1 MKEKNTAQA
10 ENKIAQAPKNTERK
24 KITTKTLVTM
34 KQKGVKIAALTAYDF
49 LMARYLDEAGIDVVL
64 VGDSLG
70 NVIQGNPT
78 TLTVTLDEIIYH
90 AKLVK
95 KSIKNALLVV
105 DLPFMA
111 YHVDLKEAVR
121 NCGRVMKETGCDAV
135 KLEGGERIAE
145 TVKHLVKVGIPV
157 MGHLGLTP
165 QSINIF
171 GTYVT
176 RGTDPKEARQI
187 QKDAIT
193 LEKSGCFGIVLE
205 KIPAALAAKVTKS
218 LRIPTI
224 GIGAG
229 VNCDGQILVTHD
241 MLGMTEMFHPRFVRK
256 YSNIAEQSKEAFR
269 NYIKDVKGRKF
280 PNSKESY

>member
-1 MKEKNTAQA
+1 MTDKNTQ
-10 ENKIAQAPKNTERK
+10 ENKTALPKERK

-34 KQKGVKIAALTAYDF
+34 KQRGVKISALTAYDY
-49 LMARYLDEAGIDVVL
+49 LTAKYLDEAGIDFIL

-70 NVIQGNPT
+70 NVIQGNAT
-78 TLTVTLDEIIYH
+78 TLTVTLDEMIYH
-90 AKLVK
+90 AKIVK
-95 KSIKNALLVV
+95 KAVKTALLVV
-105 DLPFMA
+105 DLPFMS
-111 YHVDLKEAVR
+111 YHVDLKESVR
-121 NCGRVMKETGCDAV
+121 NCGRVMKETGADAV

-145 TVKHLVKVGIPV
+145 VVKHLVKIGIPV

-187 QKDAIT
+187 QKDAKI
-193 LEKSGCFGIVLE
+193 LEQAGCFGVVLE
-205 KIPAALAAKVTKS
+205 KIPASLAKKVTGSIK
-218 LRIPTI
+218 IPTI

-256 YSNIAEQSKEAFR
+256 YLNIAEQSKKAFK
-269 NYIKDVKGRKF
+269 NYIKDVKDTKF
-280 PNSKESY
+280 PDRSESY

>member
-1 MKEKNTAQA
+1 MA
-10 ENKIAQAPKNTERK
+10 ERK
-24 KITTKTLVTM
+24 KVTTKRLVEM
-34 KQKGVKIAALTAYDF
+34 KSKGEKIAALTAYDF
-49 LMARYLDEAGIDVVL
+49 LMARYLDEAGMDVIL

-70 NVIQGNPT
+70 NVIQGNST
-78 TLTVTLDEIIYH
+78 TLTVTIDEMIYH
-90 AKLVK
+90 AKIVK
-95 KSIKNALLVV
+95 KAVQKALMVV
-105 DLPFMA
+105 DLPFMS

-145 TVKHLVKVGIPV
+145 VVHHLVKVGIPV

-176 RGTDPKEARQI
+176 RGTDKKEALQI
-187 QKDAIT
+187 QKDAKT
-193 LEKSGCFGIVLE
+193 LEEAGTFAIVLE
-205 KIPAALAAKVTKS
+205 KIPAELAKKVTVS

-229 VNCDGQILVTHD
+229 INCDGQILVTHD
-241 MLGMTEMFHPRFVRK
+241 MLGMTEMFRPRFVRR
-256 YSNIAEQSKEAFR
+256 YLDIAKLSKDAFK
-269 NYIKDVKGRKF
+269 NFIKDVKDEKF
-280 PNSKESY
+280 PSKPESY

>member
-1 MKEKNTAQA
+1 MK
-10 ENKIAQAPKNTERK
+10 ERK
-24 KITTKTLVTM
+24 KITTKTLFNM
-34 KQKGVKIAALTAYDF
+34 KQKGEKITALTAYDY
-49 LMARYLDEAGIDVVL
+49 LMAKYLDESGIDIIL

-70 NVIQGNPT
+70 NVVQGNAT
-78 TLTVTLDEIIYH
+78 TLTVTVDEMIYH
-90 AKLVK
+90 AKIVK
-95 KSIKNALLVV
+95 KAVKYALMVV
-105 DLPFMA
+105 DLPFMS

-176 RGTDPKEARQI
+176 RGTDKSEANQI
-187 QKDAIT
+187 LKDAKI
-193 LEKSGCFGIVLE
+193 LEQAGCFSIVLE
-205 KIPAALAAKVTKS
+205 KIPASLGKKVSSSIK
-218 LRIPTI
+218 IPTI

-229 VNCDGQILVTHD
+229 LECDGQVLVTYD
-241 MLGMTEMFHPRFVRK
+241 MLGMTEEFHPRFVRK
-256 YSNIAEQSKEAFR
+256 YLNLASELKGAFR
-269 NYIKDVKGRKF
+269 KYIKDIKEKKF
-280 PNSKESY
+280 PSKSESY

>member
-1 MKEKNTAQA
+1 MA
-10 ENKIAQAPKNTERK
+10 ERK
-24 KITTKTLVTM
+24 KVTTKRLVEM
-34 KQKGVKIAALTAYDF
+34 KSKSEKIAALTAYDF
-49 LMARYLDEAGIDVVL
+49 LMARYLDEAGIDVIL

-78 TLTVTLDEIIYH
+78 TLTVTTDEMIYH
-90 AKLVK
+90 AKIVK
-95 KSIKNALLVV
+95 KAVQKALLVV
-105 DLPFMA
+105 DLPFMS

-145 TVKHLVKVGIPV
+145 VVKHLVKVGIPV

-187 QKDAIT
+187 QKDAKL
-193 LEKSGCFGIVLE
+193 LEESGSFAVVLE
-205 KIPAALAAKVTKS
+205 KIPASLAKQVTTS

-229 VNCDGQILVTHD
+229 LNCDGQILVTHD
-241 MLGMTEMFHPRFVRK
+241 MLGMTEMFRPRFVRRYLDAAK
-256 YSNIAEQSKEAFR
+256 LSKDAFK
-269 NYIKDVKGRKF
+269 NYIKDVKDKKF
-280 PNSKESY
+280 PDKSES

>member
-1 MKEKNTAQA
+1 MTDKDTH
-10 ENKIAQAPKNTERK
+10 ENKASLPKERK

-34 KQKGVKIAALTAYDF
+34 KQRGVKISALTAYDY
-49 LMARYLDEAGIDVVL
+49 LTAKYLDEAGIDFIL

-70 NVIQGNPT
+70 NVIQGNAT
-78 TLTVTLDEIIYH
+78 TLTVTLDEMIYH
-90 AKLVK
+90 AKIVK
-95 KSIKNALLVV
+95 KAVKTALLVV
-105 DLPFMA
+105 DLPFMS
-111 YHVDLKEAVR
+111 YHVDLEESVR
-121 NCGRVMKETGCDAV
+121 NCGRVMKETGADAV

-145 TVKHLVKVGIPV
+145 VVKHLVKIGIPV

-187 QKDAIT
+187 QKDAKI
-193 LEKSGCFGIVLE
+193 LEQAGCFAVVLE
-205 KIPAALAAKVTKS
+205 KIPAILAKKVTASVK
-218 LRIPTI
+218 IPTI

-256 YSNIAEQSKEAFR
+256 YLNIAEQSKKSFK
-269 NYIKDVKGRKF
+269 NYIKDVKDKKF
-280 PNSKESY
+280 PDRSESY

>member
-1 MKEKNTAQA
+1 MADNTIPS
-10 ENKIAQAPKNTERK
+10 NKPARK

-34 KQKGVKIAALTAYDF
+34 KQRGEKISALTAYDY
-49 LMARYLDEAGIDVVL
+49 LMAKYLDEAGIDVML

-70 NVIQGNPT
+70 NVIQGNAT

-90 AKLVK
+90 AKIVRK
-95 KSIKNALLVV
+95 AVSTALLVV
-105 DLPFMA
+105 DLPFMS
-111 YHVDLKEAVR
+111 YHVDLKESVR
-121 NCGRVMKETGCDAV
+121 NCGRVMKETGADAV

-145 TVKHLVKVGIPV
+145 VVNHLIKVGIPV

-176 RGTDPKEARQI
+176 RGTDSKEAAQI
-187 QKDAIT
+187 QKDAKI
-193 LEKSGCFGIVLE
+193 LEQAGCFGIVLE
-205 KIPAALAAKVTKS
+205 KIPATLAKKVTKS
-218 LRIPTI
+218 LKIPTI

-229 VNCDGQILVTHD
+229 INCDGQILVTHD

-256 YSNIAEQSKEAFR
+256 YLNIAEQSKNAFR
-269 NYIKDVKGRKF
+269 SYIKDVKAQKF
-280 PNSKESY
+280 PNKSESY

>member
-1 MKEKNTAQA
+1 MS
-10 ENKIAQAPKNTERK
+10 ERK
-24 KITTKTLVTM
+24 KITTKRLITM
-34 KQKGVKIAALTAYDF
+34 KQKGEKISALTAYDF

-70 NVIQGNPT
+70 NVVQGNST
-78 TLTVTLDEIIYH
+78 TLTVTLDEMIYH
-90 AKLVK
+90 AKIVK
-95 KSIKNALLVV
+95 KAISKALLIV
-105 DLPFMA
+105 DLPFMS

-121 NCGRVMKETGCDAV
+121 NCGRVMKETGADAV

-145 TVKHLVKVGIPV
+145 VVKHLVKIGIPV

-187 QKDAIT
+187 QKDAKI
-193 LEKSGCFGIVLE
+193 LQAAGCFAIVLE
-205 KIPAALAAKVTKS
+205 KIPASLAAKVTKS
-218 LRIPTI
+218 LKIPTI

-229 VNCDGQILVTHD
+229 INCDGQILVTYD
-241 MLGMTEMFHPRFVRK
+241 MLGMTEIFRPRFVRR
-256 YSNIAEQSKEAFR
+256 YLDIAGLSKNAFK
-269 NYIKDVKGRKF
+269 NYIKDVKSKKF
-280 PNSKESY
+280 PSKKESY

>member
-1 MKEKNTAQA
+1 MADEQSQPAKTH
-10 ENKIAQAPKNTERK
+10 ERK

-34 KQKGVKIAALTAYDF
+34 KRNGVKISALTAYDF
-49 LMARYLDEAGIDVVL
+49 LMARYLDEAGIDVIL

-70 NVIQGNPT
+70 NVIQGNAT
-78 TLTVTLDEIIYH
+78 TLTVTLDEMIYH
-90 AKLVK
+90 AKIVK
-95 KSIKNALLVV
+95 KAVRTALLVV
-105 DLPFMA
+105 DLPFMS

-121 NCGRVMKETGCDAV
+121 NCGRVMKETGADAV

-145 TVKHLVKVGIPV
+145 VVKHLVKVGIPV

-187 QKDAIT
+187 QKDAKL
-193 LEKSGCFGIVLE
+193 LEEAGAFAVVLE
-205 KIPAALAAKVTKS
+205 KIPASLATKVTS
-218 LRIPTI
+218 SIRIPTI

-229 VNCDGQILVTHD
+229 IHCDGQILVTHD

-256 YSNIAEQSKEAFR
+256 YLNIAEQSKNAFK
-269 NYIKDVKGRKF
+269 NYIKDVKNQKF
-280 PNSKESY
+280 PNKSESY

>member
-1 MKEKNTAQA
+1 MSAT
-10 ENKIAQAPKNTERK
+10 ENSRSTGQDKKRK

-34 KQKGVKIAALTAYDF
+34 KQGGEIISALTAYDF
-49 LMARYLDEAGIDVVL
+49 LTSRYLDEAGIDVML

-70 NVIQGNPT
+70 NVIQGNAT
-78 TLTVTLDEIIYH
+78 TLTVTIDEIIYH
-90 AKLVK
+90 AKIVRKAVK
-95 KSIKNALLVV
+95 TALMVV
-105 DLPFMA
+105 DLPFMS
-111 YHVDLKEAVR
+111 YHVDLQESVR
-121 NCGRVMKETGCDAV
+121 NCGRVMKETGADAV

-187 QKDAIT
+187 QKDAKI
-193 LEKSGCFGIVLE
+193 LEHAGCFGIVLE
-205 KIPAALAAKVTKS
+205 KIPASLAKKVTAS
-218 LRIPTI
+218 LKIPTI

-229 VNCDGQILVTHD
+229 IHCDGQILVTHD

-256 YSNIAEQSKEAFR
+256 YLNIAEQAKNAFR
-269 NYIKDVKGRKF
+269 NYIKDVKEKKF
-280 PNSKESY
+280 PSRNESY

>member
-1 MKEKNTAQA
+1 MA
-10 ENKIAQAPKNTERK
+10 EEQTKPAAKSQERK

-34 KQKGVKIAALTAYDF
+34 KRGGVKISALTAYDF
-49 LMARYLDEAGIDVVL
+49 LMARYLDEAGIDVIL

-70 NVIQGNPT
+70 NVIQGNAT
-78 TLTVTLDEIIYH
+78 TLTVTLDEMIYH
-90 AKLVK
+90 AKIVK
-95 KSIKNALLVV
+95 KAVKTALLVV
-105 DLPFMA
+105 DLPFMS

-121 NCGRVMKETGCDAV
+121 NCGRVMKETGADAV

-145 TVKHLVKVGIPV
+145 VIKHLVKVGIPV

-176 RGTDPKEARQI
+176 RGTDPKEAKQI
-187 QKDAIT
+187 QRDAKI
-193 LEKSGCFGIVLE
+193 LEESGAFAVVLE
-205 KIPAALAAKVTKS
+205 KIPASLATKVTNS
-218 LRIPTI
+218 IRIPTI

-229 VNCDGQILVTHD
+229 IHCDGQILVTHD

-256 YSNIAEQSKEAFR
+256 YLNIAEQSKNAFK
-269 NYIKDVKGRKF
+269 NYIKDVKNQRF
-280 PNSKESY
+280 PNKSESY

>member
-1 MKEKNTAQA
+1 MAESDKEK
-10 ENKIAQAPKNTERK
+10 APKERK

-34 KQKGVKIAALTAYDF
+34 KERGEKITALTAYDY
-49 LMARYLDEAGIDVVL
+49 LMARYLDEAGIDFIL

-70 NVIQGNPT
+70 NVIQGNAT

-90 AKLVK
+90 AKIVK
-95 KSIKNALLVV
+95 KAVKTALLVV
-105 DLPFMA
+105 DLPFMS
-111 YHVDLKEAVR
+111 YHVDLKESVR
-121 NCGRVMKETGCDAV
+121 NCGRVMKETGADAV

-145 TVKHLVKVGIPV
+145 VVKHLVKVGIPV

-176 RGTDPKEARQI
+176 RGTDPKEARMI
-187 QKDAIT
+187 QKDAKI
-193 LEKSGCFGIVLE
+193 LQDAGCFGVVLE
-205 KIPAALAAKVTKS
+205 KIPASLAKKITAS
-218 LRIPTI
+218 LKIPTI

-256 YSNIAEQSKEAFR
+256 YLNIAEQSKNAFK
-269 NYIKDVKGRKF
+269 NYIKDVKHTKF
-280 PNSKESY
+280 PARSESY

>member
-1 MKEKNTAQA
+1 M
-10 ENKIAQAPKNTERK
+10 PSTERK
-24 KITTKTLVTM
+24 KITTKTLFNM
-34 KQKGVKIAALTAYDF
+34 KKGGIKISALTAYDY
-49 LMARYLDEAGIDVVL
+49 LMAKYLENAGIDVIL

-70 NVIQGNPT
+70 NVVQGNPT
-78 TLTVTLDEIIYH
+78 TLAVTLDEMIYH
-90 AKLVK
+90 AKIVK
-95 KSIKNALLVV
+95 KAIRTALMVV

-145 TVKHLVKVGIPV
+145 TVKHLVKIGIPV

-176 RGTDPKEARQI
+176 RGTDTKEAQQI
-187 QKDAIT
+187 QKDAKI
-193 LEKSGCFGIVLE
+193 LEEAGCFAIVLE
-205 KIPAALAAKVTKS
+205 KIPSSLAKKVSSSVK
-218 LRIPTI
+218 IPTI

-229 VNCDGQILVTHD
+229 LNCDGQILVTYD
-241 MLGMTEMFHPRFVRK
+241 MLGMMEEFHPRFVRK
-256 YSNIAEQSKEAFR
+256 YLNLAEEIKDAFSR
-269 NYIKDVKGRKF
+269 YIKDVKNEKF
-280 PNSKESY
+280 PSKPESY

>member
-1 MKEKNTAQA
+1 M
-10 ENKIAQAPKNTERK
+10 PERK
-24 KITTKTLVTM
+24 KITTKRLITM
-34 KQKGVKIAALTAYDF
+34 KQTGVKISALTAYDF
-49 LMARYLDEAGIDVVL
+49 LMARYLEECGIDVVL

-70 NVIQGNPT
+70 NVVQGNNT

-90 AKLVK
+90 AKIVK
-95 KSIKNALLVV
+95 KAIHTALLVV
-105 DLPFMA
+105 DLPFMS
-111 YHVDLKEAVR
+111 YHVDLKESVR
-121 NCGRVMKETGCDAV
+121 NCGRVMKETGADAV

-145 TVKHLVKVGIPV
+145 VVKHLVGVGIPV

-187 QKDAIT
+187 QKDAKI
-193 LEKSGCFGIVLE
+193 LQEAGCFGIVLE

-218 LRIPTI
+218 LKIPTI

-229 VNCDGQILVTHD
+229 VHCDGQILVTYD
-241 MLGMTEMFHPRFVRK
+241 MLGMTEMFRPRFVRR
-256 YSNIAEQSKEAFR
+256 YADVAELSKNAFK
-269 NYIKDVKGRKF
+269 NYIKDVKAKKF
-280 PNSKESY
+280 PAKKESY

>member
-1 MKEKNTAQA
+1 MADKKS
-10 ENKIAQAPKNTERK
+10 ERK
-24 KITTKTLVTM
+24 KLTTKTLVTM
-34 KQKGVKIAALTAYDF
+34 KQNGEKIACLTAYDF
-49 LMARYLDEAGIDVVL
+49 LMARYLEEAGIDVVL

-70 NVIQGNPT
+70 NVVQGNPT
-78 TLTVTLDEIIYH
+78 TITVTLDEMIYH
-90 AKLVK
+90 AKIVK

-105 DLPFMA
+105 DLPFMS

-145 TVKHLVKVGIPV
+145 VVKHLVKVGIPV

-187 QKDAIT
+187 QKDAKI
-193 LEKSGCFGIVLE
+193 LEEAGCFAVVLE
-205 KIPAALAAKVTKS
+205 KIPAELAKKVTSSIK
-218 LRIPTI
+218 IPTI

-229 VNCDGQILVTHD
+229 INCDGQILVTHD
-241 MLGMTEMFHPRFVRK
+241 MLGMTELFRPRFVRRYMDLATEVK
-256 YSNIAEQSKEAFR
+256 DSFR
-269 NYIKDVKGRKF
+269 KYIKDVKDKKF
-280 PNSKESY
+280 PGKGESY

>member
-1 MKEKNTAQA
+1 M
-10 ENKIAQAPKNTERK
+10 TERK
-24 KITTKTLVTM
+24 KVTTKTLLTM
-34 KQKGVKIAALTAYDF
+34 KQKGEKISALTAYDF
-49 LMARYLDEAGIDVVL
+49 LMARYLDEAGIDVIL

-70 NVIQGNPT
+70 NVVQGNST
-78 TLTVTLDEIIYH
+78 TLTVTLDEMIYH
-90 AKLVK
+90 AKIVK
-95 KSIKNALLVV
+95 KAVKKALLVV
-105 DLPFMA
+105 DLPFMS

-145 TVKHLVKVGIPV
+145 TVKHLIKIGIPV

-187 QKDAIT
+187 QKDAVI
-193 LEKSGCFGIVLE
+193 LQQAGCFSVVLE
-205 KIPAALAAKVTKS
+205 KIPSSLAAKVTKS
-218 LRIPTI
+218 VKIPTI

-229 VNCDGQILVTHD
+229 ASCDGQILVTYD
-241 MLGMTEMFHPRFVRK
+241 MLGMTEMFHPRFVRR
-256 YSNIAEQSKEAFR
+256 YLDIAKLSKDAFKK
-269 NYIKDVKGRKF
+269 YIKDVKSKKF
-280 PNSKESY
+280 PSRKESY

>member
-1 MKEKNTAQA
+1 MK
-10 ENKIAQAPKNTERK
+10 ERK
-24 KITTKTLVTM
+24 KITTKTLFNM
-34 KQKGVKIAALTAYDF
+34 KQKGEKISALTAYDY
-49 LMARYLDEAGIDVVL
+49 LMAKYLDESGIDIIL

-70 NVIQGNPT
+70 NVVQGNAT
-78 TLTVTLDEIIYH
+78 TLTVTVDEMIYH
-90 AKLVK
+90 AKIVK
-95 KSIKNALLVV
+95 KAVRYALMVV

-111 YHVDLKEAVR
+111 YHVDLQEAVR

-176 RGTDPKEARQI
+176 RGTDKAEADQI
-187 QKDAIT
+187 LKDAKI
-193 LEKSGCFGIVLE
+193 LEKAGCFSIVLE
-205 KIPAALAAKVTKS
+205 KIPASLAKKVSSSIK
-218 LRIPTI
+218 IPTI

-229 VNCDGQILVTHD
+229 LECDGQVLVTYD
-241 MLGMTEMFHPRFVRK
+241 MLGMTEEFHPRFVRK
-256 YSNIAEQSKEAFR
+256 YLNLASELKGAFR
-269 NYIKDVKGRKF
+269 KYIKDIKEKKF
-280 PNSKESY
+280 PSKSESY